1 MNAAAGV
8 QAGMLGV
15 HSPVRTTIALFASS
29 RRHGNTGRLM
39 DRVAAELQID
49 VVDLGDKNIT
59 AYDYEHRNRSDDF
72 ETLIRRVLEFDQII
86 LASPVYWYSMSPP
99 MKLFIDRFSDL
110 LDLED
115 LLEQGRR
122 LRGKTAFVVCTSICE
137 AAAPEFVGTFSETFG
152 YLGMRFGGVL
162 HANCQNGYEPGNYQ
176 RDIREFVARV
186 ARAGH
191 IGGCNAQQLR

>member
-1 MNAAAGV
+1 MREA
-8 QAGMLGV
+8 

-39 DRVAAELQID
+39 DQVAS
-49 VVDLGDKNIT
+49 
-59 AYDYEHRNRSDDF
+59 DYEYRNRGDDF
-72 ETLIRRVLEFDQII
+72 ETLIGRVLGFEQIVF
-86 LASPVYWYSMSPP
+86 ASPVYWYSMSLP
-99 MKLFIDRFSDL
+99 MKVFIDRISDL

-122 LRGKTAFVVCTSICE
+122 LRGKTAFVVRTSICE

-152 YLGMRFGGVL
+152 YLGMCFGGVL

-186 ARAGH
+186 ASAGH
-191 IGGCNAQQLR
+191 IGGRNVQQLR